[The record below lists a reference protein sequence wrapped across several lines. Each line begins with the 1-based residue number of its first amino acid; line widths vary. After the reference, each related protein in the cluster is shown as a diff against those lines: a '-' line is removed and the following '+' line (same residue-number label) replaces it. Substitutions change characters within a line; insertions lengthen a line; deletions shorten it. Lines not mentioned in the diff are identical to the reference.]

1 MEAKA
6 HLRFARM
13 SPRKMRGV
21 ANLIRGRRIDEA
33 MAVLQYVDKKAAR
46 LIRKLLISA
55 VANAEHKGISDV
67 DSLVV
72 QNCSVDTGPIIK
84 RWMSR
89 AMGRANRIQRRT
101 SHVAVVIAG

>member
-33 MAVLQYVDKKAAR
+33 MAILQYLDKKAAR
-46 LIRKLLISA
+46 LIRKLLLSA
-55 VANAEHKGISDV
+55 VANAEHKGFADV
-67 DSLVV
+67 DGLVV
-72 QNCSVDTGPIIK
+72 RACNIDTGPIVK
-84 RWMSR
+84 RWMPR

-101 SHVAVVIAG
+101 SHIAVVVAE

>member
-1 MEAKA
+1 MEARA

-33 MAVLQYVDKKAAR
+33 MATLQYIDKKAAGF
-46 LIRKLLISA
+46 IRKLLISA
-55 VANAEHKGISDV
+55 IANAEHKGHADV

-72 QNCSVDTGPIIK
+72 QHCSVDAGPVIK
-84 RWMSR
+84 RWMPR

-101 SHVAVVIAG
+101 SHVAVVVAD